1 MARSKDIYRPGLS
14 YVMVRSDQD
23 QEPEEEPTISD
34 LIGWVLRIRD
44 DLLMYAAMFFGAQ
57 LFILWLIAVKVG

>member
-14 YVMVRSDQD
+14 YVTVRSD
-23 QEPEEEPTISD
+23 QEPEEEPTIGD

>member
-14 YVMVRSDQD
+14 YVTVRSD
-23 QEPEEEPTISD
+23 QEPEEEPTIGD

-44 DLLMYAAMFFGAQ
+44 DLLMYAAIFFGAQ
-57 LFILWLIAVKVG
+57 MFILWMIAVKVG

>member
-14 YVMVRSDQD
+14 YVTVRSD

-34 LIGWVLRIRD
+34 LINWVLRIRD
-44 DLLMYAAMFFGAQ
+44 DLLIYAAMFFGAQ
-57 LFILWLIAVKVG
+57 LFILWLITTKVG